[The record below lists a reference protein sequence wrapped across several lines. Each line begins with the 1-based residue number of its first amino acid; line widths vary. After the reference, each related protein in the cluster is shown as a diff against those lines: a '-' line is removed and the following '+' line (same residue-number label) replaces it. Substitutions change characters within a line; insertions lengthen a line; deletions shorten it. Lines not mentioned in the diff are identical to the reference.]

1 MNAMVGDDILIDSEK
16 AGTPP
21 REGQILEVLERSYGT
36 LYRVLWQDG
45 HETTVHPVAGTVRIE
60 HHEKPAKE
68 RHCSSDIESADCTE
82 ALAEVWR

>member
-1 MNAMVGDDILIDSEK
+1 MKAVVGDEILIDSEK

-21 REGQILEVLERSYGT
+21 REGEILEVLERSYGT
-36 LYRVLWQDG
+36 LYRVHWQDG

-60 HHEKPAKE
+60 HHEKHE
-68 RHCSSDIESADCTE
+68 QRHCSSDIESADCTE